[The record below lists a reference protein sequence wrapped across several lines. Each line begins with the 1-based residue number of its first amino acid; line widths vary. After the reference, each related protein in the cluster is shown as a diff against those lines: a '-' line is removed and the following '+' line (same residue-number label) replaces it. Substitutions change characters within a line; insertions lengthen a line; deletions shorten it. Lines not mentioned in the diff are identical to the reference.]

1 MIMHLSNIFE
11 FKKTDNLEKDKNM
24 IFTEISEWG
33 SYESD
38 SRNYHGNLTFKTDK
52 IFETRD
58 DAESFLLKFRG
69 DYKDVAVIYKD
80 RDEKAITSSKIKKME
95 EKRKKIIEDWK
106 EYERKNWLSN
116 RKSKTVACPKCKSV
130 LNIEYMTRSVESKH
144 HCPICGEEL
153 LSKTVTDRIKKY
165 NSDLIELDK
174 KIATETRN
182 IAIKTKKFE
191 LRWLVKA
198 EVHC

>member
-1 MIMHLSNIFE
+1 MHLSNIFE

-58 DAESFLLKFRG
+58 DAESYLEKFRG

-80 RDEKAITSSKIKKME
+80 WDKEKAKTSPKIKKMK
-95 EKRKKIIEDWK
+95 EKRKKLEEDLK
-106 EYERKNWLSN
+106 EYEKKNWLSN
-116 RKSKTVACPKCKSV
+116 RKSKTVTCPECKSV
-130 LNIEYMTRSVESKH
+130 INIEYMTRNFKAKH
-144 HCPICGEEL
+144 HCPVCAEEL
-153 LSKTVTDRIKKY
+153 LSKTVVDRISKY
-165 NSDLIELDK
+165 LKDLSEIDK
-174 KIATETRN
+174 KIETEIQN
-182 IAIKTKKFE
+182 IAFKTKKFE
-191 LRWLVKA
+191 LKWLVKA